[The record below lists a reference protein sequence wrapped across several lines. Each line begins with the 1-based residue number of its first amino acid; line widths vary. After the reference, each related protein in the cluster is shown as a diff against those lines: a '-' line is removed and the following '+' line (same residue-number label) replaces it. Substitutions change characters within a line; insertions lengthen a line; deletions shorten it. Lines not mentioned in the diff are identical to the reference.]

1 LNTEVSIP
9 AADNTDLIHLAI
21 VAVDTA
27 LCDLI
32 NEINSRVS
40 SELADFLRRSVRD
53 RYSINVATE
62 HNELSSGKERNSTF
76 RADFPG
82 LDVLK
87 RSETE
92 KLKEYLTC
100 SKT

>member
-1 LNTEVSIP
+1 LNREVSIP
-9 AADNTDLIHLAI
+9 AADNKDLIHLAI

-27 LCDLI
+27 LCGFI

-40 SELADFLRRSVRD
+40 SELADFLRPFVRD
-53 RYSINVATE
+53 RYSINVATG
-62 HNELSSGKERNSTF
+62 HNELSSGKVRNSTF
-76 RADFPG
+76 RTDFPG
-82 LDVLK
+82 LDAFK

-92 KLKEYLTC
+92 KLKENLTC